1 MKRLLNKTW
10 AKLTAFFLT
19 IIFAA
24 MTVLAGVG
32 VGFLV
37 NYNVFLDGGTYLRE
51 ELYESQCNN
60 AIYSAY
66 YYLRDLMV
74 NAGALADD
82 TSGTDDSTTPDADTT
97 PEELQQ
103 VTNDLAGAFAS
114 GFPREDTACHLAV
127 ANKDTGEIT
136 FENFEL
142 TDSDKPLYSAQETFS
157 FTFADGHTEEFA
169 IIADLLRADTTDNSF
184 YLVSEWLLAH
194 TGLTVFLAA
203 LFLLLPAAAYGI
215 GYLQGPAQRERI
227 NTGIKIGVSKKQRKQ
242 QREKKARKKA
252 GAKTP
257 ERLI

>member
-97 PEELQQ
+97 PEELQ
-103 VTNDLAGAFAS
+103 
-114 GFPREDTACHLAV
+114 
-127 ANKDTGEIT
+127 
-136 FENFEL
+136 
-142 TDSDKPLYSAQETFS
+142 
-157 FTFADGHTEEFA
+157 
-169 IIADLLRADTTDNSF
+169 
-184 YLVSEWLLAH
+184 
-194 TGLTVFLAA
+194 
-203 LFLLLPAAAYGI
+203 
-215 GYLQGPAQRERI
+215 
-227 NTGIKIGVSKKQRKQ
+227 
-242 QREKKARKKA
+242 
-252 GAKTP
+252 
-257 ERLI
+257 